1 MKKAIKTKAGFQEVF
16 PLEYRTTLKPVYRLF
31 AMILFLCSKSYERLL
46 IEIYYEN
53 IRYNIIKLITDRIV
67 KLINQSQSK

>member
-1 MKKAIKTKAGFQEVF
+1 METAIKTKAGFQEVLS
-16 PLEYRTTLKPVYRLF
+16 LEYRTTSKPVYRLF

-53 IRYNIIKLITDRIV
+53 IRYNVIELITNRIV
-67 KLINQSQSK
+67 KSIN